1 MERGPVHCLP
11 YPWPRPEPEPEP
23 GDLGQHV
30 NWRTYSHRELYD
42 MATTGLDL
50 EGATEVAAQ
59 WSRLGGELDEV
70 GQELRKAL
78 REAADGWQGAAAE
91 EARGK
96 VEQLAGWTEESA
108 SGSAVVSGCVSEQ
121 AALAA
126 AAKRNMPEPP
136 RFEILLPTPQV
147 PQEYWRT
154 APDLVAD
161 PAPDREES
169 RQLHQQAAEVM
180 EQYQRDSNELYGRV
194 PAFQSPDPGSSIL
207 REPDPPP
214 PHQDQEPTPDPTPDE
229 GTTASSA
236 TPGASGAGGTAA
248 PGSPG
253 GGPTTPPTP
262 MAPGQQSGG
271 GEQQGAGP
279 RAGAAAHSGQA
290 APPAAASAVPRGGAA
305 PGAVPMGAAAGARPG
320 GDDDVERKSPSYLQ
334 EEDDLWGPQV
344 PVVPPVLGDGP
355 RGGW

>member
-1 MERGPVHCLP
+1 MQREPVHCLP

-23 GDLGQHV
+23 GDLGQYV

-59 WSRLGGELDEV
+59 WSRLGGELDEI

-78 REAADGWQGAAAE
+78 REAADGWQGASAE

-108 SGSAVVSGCVSEQ
+108 AGSAVVSGCVSEQ

-126 AAKRNMPEPP
+126 TAKRNMPEPP
-136 RFEILLPTPQV
+136 PAVEVFLPTPQV

-161 PAPDREES
+161 PAPEREES

-194 PAFQSPDPGSSIL
+194 PAFQSPDPESLLL
-207 REPDPPP
+207 REPDSPPP
-214 PHQDQEPTPDPTPDE
+214 PPREPGPKPEPAPDD
-229 GTTASSA
+229 GTTASSVSPVA
-236 TPGASGAGGTAA
+236 PVAGGTSA

-253 GGPTTPPTP
+253 GGTVTP
-262 MAPGQQSGG
+262 MTPGQQSGG
-271 GEQQGAGP
+271 EQPGAGP
-279 RAGAAAHSGQA
+279 RAGAAAPSGQA
-290 APPAAASAVPRGGAA
+290 APPAAAATAGPRGGAV
-305 PGAVPMGAAAGARPG
+305 PGAMPMGAAAGARPG

-344 PVVPPVLGDGP
+344 PVVPPVLGEGP